1 MIALLDG
8 YVELLNKLVTNKIIK
23 DIKEEAINM

>member
-8 YVELLNKLVTNKIIK
+8 YVELLNELVTNKKIK

>member
-8 YVELLNKLVTNKIIK
+8 YVELLNKLVTNKKIK